1 MPKAARRA
9 NNAAC
14 KKNRKKIAKM
24 SEIDATGLACPM
36 PVLRLQ
42 KALRGLKTGARVTLL
57 ASDPMAAIDVPH
69 FLNENG
75 HSLIARSDE
84 TGPRD
89 MQILK
94 FEIEKG

>member
-1 MPKAARRA
+1 
-9 NNAAC
+9 
-14 KKNRKKIAKM
+14 
-24 SEIDATGLACPM
+24 M

-42 KALRGLKTGARVTLL
+42 KALRDEAGGARVRLL

-75 HSLIARSDE
+75 HKLIARSDAA
-84 TGPRD
+84 GPGD

-94 FEIEKG
+94 FEIEKGWG